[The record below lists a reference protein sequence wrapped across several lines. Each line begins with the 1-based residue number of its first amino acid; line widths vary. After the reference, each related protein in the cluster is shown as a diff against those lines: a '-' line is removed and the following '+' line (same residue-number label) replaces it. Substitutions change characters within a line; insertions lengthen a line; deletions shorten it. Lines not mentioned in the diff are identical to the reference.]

1 MEVAMSA
8 EAATLPMPSSPEA
21 EGKRRGRKPN
31 DTRDKDP
38 LVLFFLAEAN
48 SGAGALVL
56 KEKFEN
62 EGHAIVASLT
72 RGKPYYRVEVWQS
85 RAVVTDGHVTVE
97 KQPVRDGT

>member
-1 MEVAMSA
+1 MSA
-8 EAATLPMPSSPEA
+8 EAAIMPMPSPPEA

-31 DTRDKDP
+31 ETRDKDP
-38 LVLFFLAEAN
+38 LALFFLAEAN
-48 SGAGALVL
+48 SGSGSLVL

-85 RAVVTDGHVTVE
+85 RAVVKDGNVTVE
-97 KQPVRDGT
+97 KQPVRDGA